1 MHSVV
6 TTTVS
11 DDTED
16 EEEEEEDIVEPE
28 EEKPGTVASF
38 TPIIVPSMSYLA
50 QVPSKTQPEL
60 LSLNK
65 KELRALEE
73 AKARPCRD
81 RMDEKVFEEAEVD
94 DNVSNL
100 ILRLSS
106 STARDAFLAN
116 RLADIHRR
124 IATEISF
131 NDHNDTETV
140 TKEEDIETDL
150 MPRHR
155 TKTEEEDEL
164 TVHSTEIQS
173 EFEEVEVE
181 EELPALAHD
190 GEEEDDD
197 DKYGTP
203 VTSEDEDD
211 ISRSGSVDSLVLA
224 CTPPRLPD

>member
-73 AKARPCRD
+73 AKAWHAGTAWTRRC
-81 RMDEKVFEEAEVD
+81 
-94 DNVSNL
+94 
-100 ILRLSS
+100 LR
-106 STARDAFLAN
+106 
-116 RLADIHRR
+116 RR
-124 IATEISF
+124 RWT
-131 NDHNDTETV
+131 T
-140 TKEEDIETDL
+140 
-150 MPRHR
+150 M
-155 TKTEEEDEL
+155 
-164 TVHSTEIQS
+164 
-173 EFEEVEVE
+173 
-181 EELPALAHD
+181 
-190 GEEEDDD
+190 
-197 DKYGTP
+197 
-203 VTSEDEDD
+203 
-211 ISRSGSVDSLVLA
+211 
-224 CTPPRLPD
+224 

>member
-1 MHSVV
+1 M
-6 TTTVS
+6 
-11 DDTED
+11 
-16 EEEEEEDIVEPE
+16 EPE
-28 EEKPGTVASF
+28 DEKPGTDASF

-190 GEEEDDD
+190 GEDSEEDDD
-197 DKYGTP
+197 DKYPSHLRG
-203 VTSEDEDD
+203 
-211 ISRSGSVDSLVLA
+211 RG
-224 CTPPRLPD
+224 

>member
-28 EEKPGTVASF
+28 EEKSGTDASF
-38 TPIIVPSMSYLA
+38 NPIIVPSMSYLA

-60 LSLNK
+60 
-65 KELRALEE
+65 RALEE

-81 RMDEKVFEEAEVD
+81 RVDEKVLEEAEVD
-94 DNVSNL
+94 DNVRNL
-100 ILRLSS
+100 IIRLSS

-124 IATEISF
+124 IATEISYT
-131 NDHNDTETV
+131 DHNDT
-140 TKEEDIETDL
+140 
-150 MPRHR
+150 
-155 TKTEEEDEL
+155 
-164 TVHSTEIQS
+164 
-173 EFEEVEVE
+173 
-181 EELPALAHD
+181 
-190 GEEEDDD
+190 D

-224 CTPPRLPD
+224 CTPPRRPS